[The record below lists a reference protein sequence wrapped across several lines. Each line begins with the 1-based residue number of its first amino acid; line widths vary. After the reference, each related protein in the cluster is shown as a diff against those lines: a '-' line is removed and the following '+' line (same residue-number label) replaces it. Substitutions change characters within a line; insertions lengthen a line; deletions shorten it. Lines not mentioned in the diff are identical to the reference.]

1 MLDTAYNLIDVVYAV
16 SPAVVFHEVDDFHCH
31 CGVYEIGSAY
41 LDGSCAGEHEF
52 DGVAA
57 VHDASKSDD
66 RDFTAFATCQ
76 TIRTAT
82 GRTAGPERPP
92 VTVDR

>member
-16 SPAVVFHEVDDFHCH
+16 SPTVVFHEVDDFHCH

-52 DGVAA
+52 DG
-57 VHDASKSDD
+57 DRKS
-66 RDFTAFATCQ
+66 
-76 TIRTAT
+76 
-82 GRTAGPERPP
+82 
-92 VTVDR
+92 VV